1 MTRGRSLEPRSV
13 KAAWPALCLLWVSS
27 TAPFARADPAGK
39 ALVPTLPSSPRDQL
53 GLVRGRVFER
63 GTRRPIRGAT
73 VEVDGKNSGETDP
86 EGEFQIELLPG
97 PHRLNIRSI
106 EHQPLSRRLWVPSGR
121 LLEQR
126 FGLDALET
134 VEVEVRGQPRDA
146 PAIGRSGA
154 EARRTPGALGDPWR
168 VIESLPGVVPIL
180 WPASVYAVRGSN
192 PGATGYYID
201 GLRVPALFHFALGP
215 SVVHPYL
222 IEGIDFYP
230 GVYPARFGGYTAGI
244 VTARTAPPPADRPHA
259 SVDVRLY
266 DAGGLVSAPFDGRR
280 GTAMVA
286 GRYSYTGPLLELFT
300 DNKLSYADYQL
311 RLDHPLLGGRGVVFA
326 LGSFDE
332 LGSVKYPDQSAV
344 QQFHRLDLRWQV
356 ALGGGRLQSSLAF
369 GLDRTRS
376 LLFDVPF
383 LARSCSVAPRLGY
396 TTPLS
401 DWASFEL
408 GVDALVQDFDPEPD
422 PFQGRLSDLAQPR
435 TAWSNGGY
443 LALTLQP
450 TPRLLIVPAFRYDE
464 FLEGGALAV
473 EPEPRL
479 HLRARVAGEV
489 WLKAAVGRFA
499 QMPSLPLGVAGME
512 AFGLAQ
518 FGPQTSLGGSLG
530 VEMPVVAGVR
540 LDSALFGSQM
550 RVTDIR
556 STEQLTNVLRDNYFE
571 LRNARSYGV
580 EVMLER
586 PSTYPLSGWIA
597 YTLSYSQREVDY
609 VYGPSDWDQRHVL
622 NLVVNQKLGRG
633 WLAGGR
639 VHYHTGR
646 IQTVTDWYGGTGAER
661 VRLPPFYQ
669 LDLRLE
675 KKWTLDDYFLTAYAE
690 FANLTMTREVY
701 GYTRRFADGS
711 ERREQSFKIVLP
723 SLGVRAEL

>member
-1 MTRGRSLEPRSV
+1 MTLERLHEPSPV
-13 KAAWPALCLLWVSS
+13 KLPWAVFWLLVASS
-27 TAPFARADPAGK
+27 PGLGQAEPLVEGGASARAGSRAAQTGR
-39 ALVPTLPSSPRDQL
+39 L
-53 GLVRGRVFER
+53 RGTVFER
-63 GTRRPIRGAT
+63 GTRRPIGAAAI
-73 VEVDGKNSGETDP
+73 EVDGKESGRTNA
-86 EGEFQIELLPG
+86 EGAFQIELPPG
-97 PHRLNIRSI
+97 RHQVTIRSI
-106 EHQPLSRRLWVPSGR
+106 EHQPLSRPVEVPGGR
-121 LLEQR
+121 VLIER

-146 PAIGRSGA
+146 PAIVRSGA
-154 EARRTPGALGDPWR
+154 EARRTPGALGDPFR

-192 PGATGYYID
+192 PGATGYSID

-222 IEGIDFYP
+222 IEAIEFYP

-244 VTARTAPPPADRPHA
+244 VAARTAPPPTDRPHA
-259 SVDVRLY
+259 SADVRLY
-266 DAGGLVSAPFDGRR
+266 DAGGMVSAPFDGHR
-280 GTAMVA
+280 GTALVA
-286 GRYSYTGPLLELFT
+286 GRYSYTGPLLELFS
-300 DNKLSYADYQL
+300 DAKLSYADYQL
-311 RLDHPLLGGRGVVFA
+311 RLDHPLLGGRAVVFA

-332 LGSVKYPDQSAV
+332 LGSLSEPDQNAV

-356 ALGGGRLQSSLAF
+356 GLAGGRLQSSLAF

-376 LLFDVPF
+376 LLFEIPF
-383 LARSCSVAPRLGY
+383 LARSWSLAPRLGY

-401 DWASFEL
+401 ASVQLDL
-408 GVDALVQDFDPEPD
+408 GVDALVQTFDPEPG
-422 PFQGRLSDLAQPR
+422 PFQGRLNDLAQRR

-443 LALTLQP
+443 LALTLRP
-450 TPRLLIVPAFRYDE
+450 TPRLLVVPAFRYDE

-479 HLRARVAGEV
+479 HVRLRVAEET

-518 FGPQTSLGGSLG
+518 YGPQTSLGGSLG
-530 VEMPVVAGVR
+530 VETPVLGGVR
-540 LDSALFGSQM
+540 LDSTVFASQM

-556 STEQLTNVLRDNYFE
+556 STEQLANVLRDNYFE
-571 LRNARSYGV
+571 TRNARSYGM

-586 PSTYPLSGWIA
+586 PATYPLSGWIA

-622 NLVVNQKLGRG
+622 NLVMNQRLGRG

-639 VHYHTGR
+639 FHYHTGR
-646 IQTVTDWYGGTGAER
+646 IQTITDWYSGTGAER
-661 VRLPPFYQ
+661 LRLPPFYQ

-675 KKWTLDDYFLTAYAE
+675 KKWTLDRYFLMAYAE

-701 GYTRRFADGS
+701 GYTRRFGNGT
-711 ERREQSFKIVLP
+711 ELREQSLKIVLP
-723 SLGVRAEL
+723 SLGVRAEF